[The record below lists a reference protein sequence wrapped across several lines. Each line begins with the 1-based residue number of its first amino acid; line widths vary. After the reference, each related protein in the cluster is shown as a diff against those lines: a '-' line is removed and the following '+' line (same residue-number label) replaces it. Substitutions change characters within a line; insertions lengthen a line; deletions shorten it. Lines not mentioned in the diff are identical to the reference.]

1 MKQMKVILFFSAMFF
16 LTFSALA
23 QTKGNVIAGKVTN
36 TARQGIEAATVS
48 LYRAKDSVLAKSAIS
63 DAQGEFELVGIIQ
76 GKYYLTI
83 SAAGMAAYKS
93 DFIEITDEKAPAPL
107 GTIVL
112 KESVKELDAVSVS
125 AKKPFIEQKIDKM
138 VVNVDAAVT
147 NVGATALEVL
157 EKSPGVTVDKD
168 GAIALKGKQQVLVM
182 MDGRPTYLGP
192 NELAN
197 LLRSMPATSIETI
210 EIMTNPSAKYDA
222 AGNSGVINIRTKKN
236 KQRGFNGSVTLN
248 YGQGKYWK
256 TNNSFNLNY
265 RTGKFNFFANGGYSK
280 WNGFQNLDINRK
292 FKNPATGDITAIF
305 ESETRMRNISDNY
318 TLKLGT
324 DYYLSKKT
332 TIGFVVS
339 GFYNPEQF
347 SSLSTSFLQN
357 ANAVTD
363 SIVYAESANN
373 NKWKNGTANLNLRHQ
388 FDSTGKELTADLDYV
403 SYNSQSKQNFT
414 NSTFD
419 QNWGKLHE
427 EVLRGD
433 LPVNINI
440 YSGKVDYSQPIG
452 KEMKLET
459 GVKSSYVETD
469 NSALYYNLIDNG
481 ESVDLSKT
489 NKFSYKENINAV
501 YVNFNKQFK
510 KLGVQ
515 AGLRYEHTNIK
526 GLQYGNPVNADS
538 SFSRSYGSLFP
549 SVFLSYK
556 ASKNHQWGLNYG
568 RRIDRPAYQDL
579 NPFLFF
585 LDNYTYQSGNPF
597 MRPQFTNNGEL
608 SHTYKGFLTTTL
620 NYSYTTDFQTETF
633 EQAKLSTGE
642 ESYATIVRQG
652 NIGVRH
658 NAGVAVS
665 AQVPVKKWW
674 MAILYTN
681 VNYSKFSGEINGE
694 MLNVEAT
701 NFLVNIN
708 NQFKFEKGWSAELS
722 GWYRSRGIEG
732 QIVIQ
737 PLSQVS
743 LGVTKQVLKGKGTV
757 KFNVRDVFYTQKV
770 KGEINFENTM
780 AKFYNVRD
788 SRVAN
793 ISFVYRFGKPI
804 KDAKPRKQSGGADDE
819 QNRIKRNSGN

>member
-1 MKQMKVILFFSAMFF
+1 MKVIL
-16 LTFSALA
+16 LLSALFLVSITGWA
-23 QTKGNVIAGKVTN
+23 QSRGHVISGRVINNSKQA
-36 TARQGIEAATVS
+36 IESATIS
-48 LYRAKDSVLAKSAIS
+48 LFNAKDSALAKSALT
-63 DAQGEFELVGIIQ
+63 DADGKFEITSLPDGN
-76 GKYYLTI
+76 YYLLV
-83 SAAGMAAYKS
+83 SGSGFSVYKS
-93 DFIEITDEKAPAPL
+93 DAIVLEEGKPLRGL

-112 KESVKELDAVSVS
+112 KETIKELDAVSVTS
-125 AKKPFIEQKIDKM
+125 KKPFIEQKIDKM

-265 RTGKFNFFANGGYSK
+265 RTGKFNFFVNGGYSK
-280 WNGFQNLDINRK
+280 WNNFQQLDINRK
-292 FKNPATGDITAIF
+292 FKNPATGDLTAIF
-305 ESETRMRNISDNY
+305 ESTTMMRNISDNY

-332 TIGFVVS
+332 TLGFVVS
-339 GFYNPEQF
+339 GFVNPEQF
-347 SSLSTSFLQN
+347 GSKSTSYLQN
-357 ANAVTD
+357 PAAVTD
-363 SIVYAESANN
+363 SIVYAESNN
-373 NKWKNGTANLNLRHQ
+373 KNKWKNGTVNLNLRHQ
-388 FDSTGKELTADLDYV
+388 FDSTGKEITADLDYV

-414 NSTFD
+414 NTTF
-419 QNWGKLHE
+419 NNSWGKLHE

-469 NSALYYNLIDNG
+469 NSALYYNLLDNG
-481 ESVDLSKT
+481 ETVDLSKT

-597 MRPQFTNNGEL
+597 MRPQFTNNGEI
-608 SHTYKGFLTTTL
+608 SHTYKGFLTTTA

-633 EQAKLSTGE
+633 EQAKSPNGE

-658 NAGVAVS
+658 SAGIAVS

-681 VNYSKFSGEINGE
+681 VNYSKFSGEINNE

-701 NFLVNIN
+701 NFLINVN

-722 GWYRSRGIEG
+722 GWYRSKGIEG

-743 LGVTKQVLKGKGTV
+743 LGVSKQVLKGKGTL